1 MLTISE
7 GNDYSTGNVNYEYTN
22 NDVNDIN
29 NLNDIYEDEVE
40 DEKIEPFRLF
50 DSSRYGSLSNLMF
63 SDSVMRLKNI
73 PLNEMSYT
81 SYLGKFKR
89 YLSICSNPAIGWS
102 HYNIDLLHVIAIS
115 RKSVWPN
122 R

>member
-1 MLTISE
+1 MLKIYE

-63 SDSVMRLKNI
+63 SDSVMSLKNI

-89 YLSICSNPAIGWS
+89 YLSICSNLTITSS
-102 HYNIDLLHVIAIS
+102 HYNIYFYIS
-115 RKSVWPN
+115 FCNVQKKCMAQ
-122 R
+122 

>member
-1 MLTISE
+1 MLVICVKISE

-40 DEKIEPFRLF
+40 EEKIEPFRLF

-63 SDSVMRLKNI
+63 SDSVLRLKNI

-89 YLSICSNPAIGWS
+89 HLSICSNPTIRSS
-102 HYNIDLLHVIAIS
+102 HY
-115 RKSVWPN
+115 
-122 R
+122 

>member
-1 MLTISE
+1 MLKISE

-63 SDSVMRLKNI
+63 SDSVMSLKNI

-89 YLSICSNPAIGWS
+89 YLSICSNLTIGWS

>member
-1 MLTISE
+1 MLKISE

-89 YLSICSNPAIGWS
+89 YLSICSNPTIG
-102 HYNIDLLHVIAIS
+102 
-115 RKSVWPN
+115 
-122 R
+122 